1 MKILITG
8 CAGFIGFHLCEKL
21 SRLNNINTIGIDNL
35 NNYYDQ
41 KLKKNRL
48 KILLSKN
55 NFKYLKTDITNKG
68 QTFKVLKDLE
78 IDIIVHLAA
87 QAGVRESFLKPHLY
101 KKINIDGFENIL
113 ELAKI
118 KRIKH
123 LIYASSSSV
132 YGNSTKM
139 TLKETDNTDNQ
150 VSYYGAT
157 KKINEVM
164 ASIFYETIKIP
175 ITGLRFFTVY
185 GPYGR
190 PDMAPH
196 LFTNAII
203 KNKKIQLFNKG
214 LLKRDFTFIDDVIEA
229 LIKIIKSKPKNNH
242 EIFNIGKGKADK
254 ITKFI
259 KIIEKK
265 LDTKAKI
272 KKIGM
277 QKGDVKYTCANIKMM
292 KKNYNFVPR
301 VSLEEGLG
309 KFVNWYLDYYKIKK

>member
-21 SRLNNINTIGIDNL
+21 SRLKNINTIGIDNL

-55 NFKYLKTDITNKG
+55 NFKYFKNDITNKG
-68 QTFKVLKDLE
+68 QTFKALKDLK

-87 QAGVRESFLKPHLY
+87 QAGVRESFLQPQLY

-139 TLKETDNTDNQ
+139 PLKESDNTDNQ

-164 ASIFYETIKIP
+164 ASIFNETIKIP

-203 KNKKIQLFNKG
+203 RNKKIQLFNNG
-214 LLKRDFTFIDDVIEA
+214 LLKRDFTYIDDVIEA

-242 EIFNIGKGKADK
+242 EIYNIGKGKTDK
-254 ITKFI
+254 LKDFI
-259 KIIEKK
+259 KIIEKSLSK
-265 LDTKAKI
+265 KAKFNHL
-272 KKIGM
+272 GM
-277 QKGDVKYTCANIKMM
+277 QKGDVYITHASV
-292 KKNYNFVPR
+292 KKLINKFNYQPKTNLNKGLAEFVR
-301 VSLEEGLG
+301 
-309 KFVNWYLDYYKIKK
+309 WYLEYYKVK